1 MRSVKMS
8 KKIKISYKLF
18 FTLAVIYLALPVA
31 IFFLGYLKLVLGLIF
46 SAVLIAAVFLA
57 VRDCTKNADGNK
69 LELKSDISFPLS
81 FIIAAIVFAFAV
93 TITNGVGEYVW
104 APFDHAYR
112 RAILNDLIN
121 YKWPIIYD
129 PATQSNPEVR
139 EILNLQNNQGFVYYF
154 TY

>member
-1 MRSVKMS
+1 MS
-8 KKIKISYKLF
+8 KKINISYKLF
-18 FTLAVIYLALPVA
+18 FTLAVIYLALPVV
-31 IFFLGYLKLVLGLIF
+31 IFFLGYLKLVFGLIF
-46 SAVLIAAVFLA
+46 TAIVAAAAVLAI
-57 VRDCTKNADGNK
+57 RDCTKDSDGNK

-81 FIIAAIVFAFAV
+81 FIIAAVIFAFIV

-129 PATQSNPEVR
+129 MPIIEP
-139 EILNLQNNQGFVYYF
+139 F
-154 TY
+154 